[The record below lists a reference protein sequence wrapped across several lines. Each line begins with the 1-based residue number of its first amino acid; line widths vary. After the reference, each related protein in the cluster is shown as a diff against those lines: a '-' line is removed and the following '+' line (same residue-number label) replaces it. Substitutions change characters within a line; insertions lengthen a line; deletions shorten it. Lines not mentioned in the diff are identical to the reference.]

1 MKFTFAIIAALL
13 LLLTGCQNSDNTTAG
28 STVPA
33 SSPSATQPS
42 VSPSP
47 TDSPAA
53 QASAGKATGELK
65 ATPSGLQYQDLVV
78 GDGPKPLF
86 GQTISVHYTGK
97 FQDGKQF
104 ESSVG
109 GKPISF
115 KLGMDS
121 IIKGWQIG
129 IGGDGGKTIET
140 MRVGGKRKLII
151 PPDLAY
157 GKEGNGTIPP
167 NATLIFEVELVGI
180 KKSSTFGM

>member
-1 MKFTFAIIAALL
+1 MKSRFAIIVALL
-13 LLLTGCQNSDNTTAG
+13 LPLTSCQHSDQTPAVSTA
-28 STVPA
+28 PA
-33 SSPSATQPS
+33 SSPAASQPS

-47 TDSPAA
+47 EPSPAA
-53 QASAGKATGELK
+53 ADKATGELK

-86 GQTISVHYTGK
+86 GQTVSVHYTAR

-104 ESSVG
+104 ESSIG
-109 GKPISF
+109 GRPLSF

-129 IGGDGGKTIET
+129 IGGDGGKTIAP

-157 GKEGNGTIPP
+157 GKEGNGVVPP

-180 KKSSTFGM
+180 KKGSAFGM